1 MARLDTTLCDKVCQ
15 WFSPGVP
22 VSSSSNNNDCHDI
35 TEIFLKMVSN
45 TIIPSQIIEPKKD
58 HDIYDVENTCFLS
71 FK

>member
-1 MARLDTTLCDKVCQ
+1 VIK
-15 WFSPGVP
+15 F
-22 VSSSSNNNDCHDI
+22 VSGFLRVFQFPPAAIIMTAHDI

-45 TIIPSQIIEPKKD
+45 TIIASQIIESKKD

>member
-1 MARLDTTLCDKVCQ
+1 VFKFPPAAIIMTA
-15 WFSPGVP
+15 
-22 VSSSSNNNDCHDI
+22 HDI

-45 TIIPSQIIEPKKD
+45 TIIPFQIIEPKKD